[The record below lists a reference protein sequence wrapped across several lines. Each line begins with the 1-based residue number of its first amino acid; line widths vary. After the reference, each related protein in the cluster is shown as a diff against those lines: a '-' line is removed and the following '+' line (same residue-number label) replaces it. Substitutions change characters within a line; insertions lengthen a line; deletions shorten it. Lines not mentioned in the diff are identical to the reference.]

1 MASCV
6 DEKYQLVG
14 SSEVMQRLREKV
26 LRVAAHGNARV
37 LVSGPSGSGKECVAR
52 MLHNR
57 SPRFARPFVTFNCAT
72 VAQDLLEDRLWGHV
86 KGAFTGAFKDA
97 DGLFAAAEGG
107 TLFLD
112 EIGEMDLSLQGLLL
126 RVLETDCFQKVG
138 SSSDIPCDVR
148 LVCATNRSLP
158 KMVKEGK
165 FRKDLYE
172 RLNVIP
178 IRTPEL
184 KTHKSDIPEV
194 AAAWFARKK
203 YEKALT
209 EDQIAALMSYDYP
222 GNVRELLALL
232 ERAATLD
239 VSNYDALIDEQRKL
253 NAEDSSSDLGVDE
266 IDAPENLNAMIS
278 WHVRRI
284 LDRCGGNVSRAA
296 IKLGVARNTVRKYLC
311 AGNEH
316 LDGQRYAT

>member
-37 LVSGPSGSGKECVAR
+37 LVCGPSGSGKECVAR

-57 SPRFARPFVTFNCAT
+57 SPRAAKPLVTFNCAT
-72 VAQDLLEDRLWGHV
+72 VAKELLEDRFFGHV
-86 KGAFTGAFKDA
+86 KGAFTGADKPA
-97 DGLFAAAEGG
+97 DGLFSTADGG

-126 RVLETDCFQKVG
+126 RVLETDCFQKIG
-138 SSSDIPCDVR
+138 SSVDIPCDVR

-158 KMVKEGK
+158 KMVKEGR

-203 YEKALT
+203 YEKTLT
-209 EDQIAALMSYDYP
+209 QEQIAALMSYDYP

-239 VSNYDALIDEQRKL
+239 VSNYDALIDEQRRL
-253 NAEDSSSDLGVDE
+253 NAEETSSGAEVEEDG
-266 IDAPENLNAMIS
+266 APENLNAMIT
-278 WHVRRI
+278 WHVRRV

-296 IKLGVARNTVRKYLC
+296 IKLGIARNTVRKYLC
-311 AGNEH
+311 AGIDQQ
-316 LDGQRYAT
+316 DGA

>member
-37 LVSGPSGSGKECVAR
+37 LVCGPSGSGKECVAR

-57 SPRFARPFVTFNCAT
+57 SPRAAKPLVTFNCAT
-72 VAQDLLEDRLWGHV
+72 VAKELLEDRFFGHV
-86 KGAFTGAFKDA
+86 KGAFTGADKPA
-97 DGLFAAAEGG
+97 DGLFSTADGG

-126 RVLETDCFQKVG
+126 RVLETDCFQKIG
-138 SSSDIPCDVR
+138 SSVDIPCDVR

-158 KMVKEGK
+158 KMVKEGR

-203 YEKALT
+203 YEKTLT
-209 EDQIAALMSYDYP
+209 QEQIAALMSYDYP

-239 VSNYDALIDEQRKL
+239 VSNYDALIDEQRRL
-253 NAEDSSSDLGVDE
+253 NAEETSSGAEVEEDG
-266 IDAPENLNAMIS
+266 APENLNAMIT
-278 WHVRRI
+278 WHVRRV

-296 IKLGVARNTVRKYLC
+296 IKLGIARNTVRKYLC
-311 AGNEH
+311 AGIDQQ
-316 LDGQRYAT
+316 DGV

>member
-1 MASCV
+1 
-6 DEKYQLVG
+6 
-14 SSEVMQRLREKV
+14 
-26 LRVAAHGNARV
+26 
-37 LVSGPSGSGKECVAR
+37 

-57 SPRFARPFVTFNCAT
+57 SPRAAKPLVTFNCAT
-72 VAQDLLEDRLWGHV
+72 VAKELLEDRFFGHV
-86 KGAFTGAFKDA
+86 KGAFTGADKPA
-97 DGLFAAAEGG
+97 DGLFSTADGG

-126 RVLETDCFQKVG
+126 RVLETDCFQKIG
-138 SSSDIPCDVR
+138 SSVDIPCDVR

-203 YEKALT
+203 YERMLT
-209 EDQIAALMSYDYP
+209 QEQIAALMSYDYP

-239 VSNYDALIDEQRKL
+239 VSNYYALIDEQRRL
-253 NAEDSSSDLGVDE
+253 NAEESSSGAEVEEDG
-266 IDAPENLNAMIS
+266 APENLNAMIT

-296 IKLGVARNTVRKYLC
+296 IKLGIARNTVRKYLC
-311 AGNEH
+311 AGIDQQ
-316 LDGQRYAT
+316 DGA

>member
-37 LVSGPSGSGKECVAR
+37 LVCGPSGSGKECVAR

-57 SPRFARPFVTFNCAT
+57 SPRAVKPLVIFNCAT
-72 VAQDLLEDRLWGHV
+72 VAKELLEDRFFGHV
-86 KGAFTGAFKDA
+86 KGAFTGADKPV
-97 DGLFAAAEGG
+97 DGLFSTADGG

-126 RVLETDCFQKVG
+126 RVLETDCFQKIG
-138 SSSDIPCDVR
+138 SSVDIPCDVR

-158 KMVKEGK
+158 KMVKEGR

-203 YEKALT
+203 YEKTLT
-209 EDQIAALMSYDYP
+209 QEQIAALMSYDYP

-239 VSNYDALIDEQRKL
+239 VSNYYALIDEQRRL
-253 NAEDSSSDLGVDE
+253 NAEETSSGAEVEEDG
-266 IDAPENLNAMIS
+266 APENLNAMIT
-278 WHVRRI
+278 WHVRRV

-296 IKLGVARNTVRKYLC
+296 IKLGIARNTVRKYLC
-311 AGNEH
+311 AGIDQQ
-316 LDGQRYAT
+316 DGV

>member
-1 MASCV
+1 MAGAI
-6 DEKYQLVG
+6 DDKYQLVG
-14 SSEVMQRLREKV
+14 SSQVMRDLREKV
-26 LRVAAHGNARV
+26 LRVAAHGSARV
-37 LVSGPSGSGKECVAR
+37 LISGPSGSGKECVAR

-57 SPRFARPFVTFNCAT
+57 SPRFPMPFVTFNCAT
-72 VAQDLLEDRLWGHV
+72 VAKELLEDRLWGHV

-112 EIGEMDLSLQGLLL
+112 EIGEMDLTLQGLLL
-126 RVLETDCFQKVG
+126 RVLETDCYQKIG
-138 SSSDIPCDVR
+138 SSVDVSCDVR

-158 KMVKEGK
+158 RMVKEGK

-172 RLNVIP
+172 RLNVVP

-184 KTHKSDIPEV
+184 KMHKSDIPEV

-203 YEKALT
+203 YEKTLSV
-209 EDQIAALMSYDYP
+209 EQVAALMRYDYP

-239 VSNYDALIDEQRKL
+239 VSNYDALIEEQKML
-253 NAEDSSSDLGVDE
+253 NAEESLEGAAAEVDV
-266 IDAPENLNAMIS
+266 PENLNEMIA
-278 WHVRRI
+278 WHVRRVI
-284 LDRCGGNVSRAA
+284 DRCGGNVSKAA
-296 IKLGVARNTVRKYLC
+296 TRLGVVRNTVRKYLC
-311 AGNEH
+311 AENEH
-316 LDGQRYAT
+316 KDGQRSAT

>member
-1 MASCV
+1 MTSAV
-6 DEKYQLVG
+6 DDKYQLVG
-14 SSEVMQRLREKV
+14 SSRVMRDLREKV
-26 LRVAAHGNARV
+26 LRIAAHPNARV
-37 LVSGPSGSGKECVAR
+37 LISGPSGSGKECVAR
-52 MLHNR
+52 MIHAR
-57 SPRFARPFVTFNCAT
+57 SPRADKPFVTFNCAT
-72 VAQDLLEDRLWGHV
+72 VAKELLEDRLWGHV

-126 RVLETDCFQKVG
+126 RVLETDCFQKIG
-138 SSSDIPCDVR
+138 SSVDIRCNVR

-158 KMVKEGK
+158 LMVKEGK
-165 FRKDLYE
+165 FRKDLFE
-172 RLNVIP
+172 RLNVVP

-184 KTHKSDIPEV
+184 RIHKSDIPEV
-194 AAAWFARKK
+194 AAAWFARKR
-203 YEKALT
+203 YDKALT
-209 EDQIAALMSYDYP
+209 DDQVAALMSYDYP

-239 VSNYDALIDEQRKL
+239 VSNYDALVEEQRKL
-253 NAEDSSSDLGVDE
+253 NAEEASTGTEVEEDG
-266 IDAPENLNAMIS
+266 APENLNAMIS

-284 LDRCGGNVSRAA
+284 LGRCGGNVSRAA
-296 IKLGVARNTVRKYLC
+296 LKLGIARNTVRKYLC

-316 LDGQRYAT
+316 RDGA

>member
-26 LRVAAHGNARV
+26 LRVAAQGNARV
-37 LVSGPSGSGKECVAR
+37 LVCGPSGSGKECVAR

-57 SPRFARPFVTFNCAT
+57 SPRAAKPLVTFNCAT
-72 VAQDLLEDRLWGHV
+72 VAKELLEDRFFGHV
-86 KGAFTGAFKDA
+86 KGAFTGADKPA
-97 DGLFAAAEGG
+97 EGLFSTADGG

-126 RVLETDCFQKVG
+126 RVLETDCFQKIG
-138 SSSDIPCDVR
+138 SSVDIPCDVR

-203 YEKALT
+203 YERTLT
-209 EDQIAALMSYDYP
+209 QEQIAALMSYDYP

-239 VSNYDALIDEQRKL
+239 VSNYYALIDEQRRL
-253 NAEDSSSDLGVDE
+253 NAEEASSGAEAEEDG
-266 IDAPENLNAMIS
+266 APENLNAMIT
-278 WHVRRI
+278 WHVRRV

-296 IKLGVARNTVRKYLC
+296 IKLGIARNTVRKYLC
-311 AGNEH
+311 AGIDQQ
-316 LDGQRYAT
+316 DGV

>member
-37 LVSGPSGSGKECVAR
+37 LVCGPSGSGKECVAR

-57 SPRFARPFVTFNCAT
+57 SPRAAKPLVTFNCAT
-72 VAQDLLEDRLWGHV
+72 VAKELLEDRFFGHV
-86 KGAFTGAFKDA
+86 KGAFTGADKPA
-97 DGLFAAAEGG
+97 EGLFSTADGG

-126 RVLETDCFQKVG
+126 RVLETDCFQKIG
-138 SSSDIPCDVR
+138 SAVDIPCDVR

-203 YEKALT
+203 YERTLT
-209 EDQIAALMSYDYP
+209 QEQIAALMSYDYP

-239 VSNYDALIDEQRKL
+239 VSNYDALIDEQRRL
-253 NAEDSSSDLGVDE
+253 NAEETSSGAEVE
-266 IDAPENLNAMIS
+266 EEGAPENLNAMIT

-296 IKLGVARNTVRKYLC
+296 IKLGIARNTVRKYLC
-311 AGNEH
+311 AGIDQQ
-316 LDGQRYAT
+316 DGA

>member
-1 MASCV
+1 MAGCV

-57 SPRFARPFVTFNCAT
+57 SPRAEKAFVTFNCAT
-72 VAQDLLEDRLWGHV
+72 VAKELLEDRFFGHV
-86 KGAFTGAFKDA
+86 KGAFTGADKSA

-126 RVLETDCFQKVG
+126 RVLETGCFQKIG
-138 SSSDIPCDVR
+138 SSADIPCDVR

-165 FRKDLYE
+165 FRKDLFE

-184 KTHKSDIPEV
+184 KG
-194 AAAWFARKK
+194 KK
-203 YEKALT
+203 T
-209 EDQIAALMSYDYP
+209 
-222 GNVRELLALL
+222 
-232 ERAATLD
+232 
-239 VSNYDALIDEQRKL
+239 
-253 NAEDSSSDLGVDE
+253 
-266 IDAPENLNAMIS
+266 
-278 WHVRRI
+278 
-284 LDRCGGNVSRAA
+284 
-296 IKLGVARNTVRKYLC
+296 
-311 AGNEH
+311 
-316 LDGQRYAT
+316 

>member
-37 LVSGPSGSGKECVAR
+37 LVYGPSGSGKECVAR

-57 SPRFARPFVTFNCAT
+57 SPRAAKPLVTFNCAT
-72 VAQDLLEDRLWGHV
+72 VAKELLEDRFFGHV
-86 KGAFTGAFKDA
+86 KGAFTGADKSSE
-97 DGLFAAAEGG
+97 GLFSTADGG

-126 RVLETDCFQKVG
+126 RVLETDCFQKIG
-138 SSSDIPCDVR
+138 SSVDIPCDVR

-172 RLNVIP
+172 RLNVVP

-203 YEKALT
+203 YERTLT
-209 EDQIAALMSYDYP
+209 QEQIAALMSYDYP

-239 VSNYDALIDEQRKL
+239 VSNYAALIDEQRKL

-278 WHVRRI
+278 WHVQRI

-296 IKLGVARNTVRKYLC
+296 IKLGIARNTVRKYLC
-311 AGNEH
+311 AGIDQQ
-316 LDGQRYAT
+316 DGA

>member
-37 LVSGPSGSGKECVAR
+37 LVCGPSGSGKECVAR

-57 SPRFARPFVTFNCAT
+57 SPRAAKPLVTFNCAT
-72 VAQDLLEDRLWGHV
+72 VAKELLEDRFFGHV
-86 KGAFTGAFKDA
+86 KGAFTGADKPA
-97 DGLFAAAEGG
+97 DGLFSTADGG

-126 RVLETDCFQKVG
+126 RVLETDCFQKIG
-138 SSSDIPCDVR
+138 SSVDIPCDVR

-184 KTHKSDIPEV
+184 KAHKSDIPEV

-203 YEKALT
+203 YEKTLT
-209 EDQIAALMSYDYP
+209 QEQIAALMGYDYP

-239 VSNYDALIDEQRKL
+239 VSNYDALIDEQRRL
-253 NAEDSSSDLGVDE
+253 NAEEASSGAEAEEDG
-266 IDAPENLNAMIS
+266 APENLNAMIT

-296 IKLGVARNTVRKYLC
+296 IKLGIARNTVRKYLC
-311 AGNEH
+311 AGIDQQ
-316 LDGQRYAT
+316 DGA

>member
-37 LVSGPSGSGKECVAR
+37 LVCGPSGSGKECVAR

-57 SPRFARPFVTFNCAT
+57 SPRAAKPLVTFNCAT
-72 VAQDLLEDRLWGHV
+72 VAKELLEDRFFGHV
-86 KGAFTGAFKDA
+86 KGAFTGADKPA
-97 DGLFAAAEGG
+97 DGLFSTADGG

-126 RVLETDCFQKVG
+126 RVLETDCFQKIG
-138 SSSDIPCDVR
+138 SSVDIPCDVR

-172 RLNVIP
+172 RLNIVP

-203 YEKALT
+203 YERTLT
-209 EDQIAALMSYDYP
+209 QEQIAALMSYDYP

-239 VSNYDALIDEQRKL
+239 VSNYYALIDEQRRL
-253 NAEDSSSDLGVDE
+253 NAEETSSGAEVEEDG
-266 IDAPENLNAMIS
+266 APENLNALIT
-278 WHVRRI
+278 WHVRRV

-296 IKLGVARNTVRKYLC
+296 IKLGIARNTVRKYLC
-311 AGNEH
+311 AGIDQQ
-316 LDGQRYAT
+316 DGV

>member
-1 MASCV
+1 MAGLI
-6 DEKYQLVG
+6 DDKYQLVG
-14 SSEVMQRLREKV
+14 SSRVMRDLREKV
-26 LRVAAHGNARV
+26 LRVAEHGNARV
-37 LVSGPSGSGKECVAR
+37 LISGPSGSGKECVAR

-57 SPRFARPFVTFNCAT
+57 SPRVAKPFVTFNCAT
-72 VAQDLLEDRLWGHV
+72 VAKELLEDRLWGHV

-126 RVLETDCFQKVG
+126 RVLETDCFQKIG
-138 SSSDIPCDVR
+138 SSVDVRCDVR

-158 KMVKEGK
+158 QMVRDGG

-184 KTHKSDIPEV
+184 KMHKSDIPEV
-194 AAAWFARKK
+194 ATAWFARKK
-203 YEKALT
+203 YDKTLT
-209 EDQIAALMSYDYP
+209 DEQVAALMRYDYP
-222 GNVRELLALL
+222 GNVRELLAML
-232 ERAATLD
+232 ERAVTLD
-239 VSNYDALIDEQRKL
+239 VANYDALIEDQKKL
-253 NAEDSSSDLGVDE
+253 NAEETPVGVRSE
-266 IDAPENLNAMIS
+266 AFEAPENLNMMIV
-278 WHVRRI
+278 WHVQRVVE
-284 LDRCGGNVSRAA
+284 RCRGNVSQAA
-296 IKLGVARNTVRKYLC
+296 VKLGVARNTVRKYLC

-316 LDGQRYAT
+316 AGGQRCVS

>member
-1 MASCV
+1 MANCL

-57 SPRFARPFVTFNCAT
+57 SPRAEKAFVTFNCAT
-72 VAQDLLEDRLWGHV
+72 VAKELLEDRFFGHV
-86 KGAFTGAFKDA
+86 KGAFTGADKSA

-126 RVLETDCFQKVG
+126 RVLETDCFQKIG
-138 SSSDIPCDVR
+138 SSTDIPCDVR

-165 FRKDLYE
+165 FRKDLFE

-184 KTHKSDIPEV
+184 QTHKSDIPEV

-203 YEKALT
+203 YEKTLT
-209 EDQIAALMSYDYP
+209 EEQIAALMSYDYP

-239 VSNYDALIDEQRKL
+239 VSNYDALIDEQRRL
-253 NAEDSSSDLGVDE
+253 NAEEASSGAEAEEDG
-266 IDAPENLNAMIS
+266 APENLNMMIS
-278 WHVRRI
+278 WHVQRVI
-284 LDRCGGNVSRAA
+284 KRCGGNVSQAA
-296 IKLGVARNTVRKYLC
+296 VRLGVSRNTVRKYLC
-311 AGNEH
+311 AENEH
-316 LDGQRYAT
+316 PGGQRCAT

>member
-1 MASCV
+1 MIHA
-6 DEKYQLVG
+6 
-14 SSEVMQRLREKV
+14 
-26 LRVAAHGNARV
+26 
-37 LVSGPSGSGKECVAR
+37 
-52 MLHNR
+52 R
-57 SPRFARPFVTFNCAT
+57 SPRVDKPFVTFNCAT
-72 VAQDLLEDRLWGHV
+72 VAKELLEDRLWGHV

-126 RVLETDCFQKVG
+126 RVLETDCFQKIG
-138 SSSDIPCDVR
+138 SSVDIRCNVR

-158 KMVKEGK
+158 LMVKEGK
-165 FRKDLYE
+165 FRKDLFE
-172 RLNVIP
+172 RLNVVP

-184 KTHKSDIPEV
+184 RIHKSDIPEV
-194 AAAWFARKK
+194 AAAWFARKR
-203 YEKALT
+203 YDKALT
-209 EDQIAALMSYDYP
+209 DDQVAALMSYDYP

-239 VSNYDALIDEQRKL
+239 VSNYDALVEEQRKL
-253 NAEDSSSDLGVDE
+253 NAEEASTGTEVEEDG
-266 IDAPENLNAMIS
+266 APENLNAMIS

-296 IKLGVARNTVRKYLC
+296 LKLGIARNTVRKYLC

-316 LDGQRYAT
+316 RDGA

>member
-37 LVSGPSGSGKECVAR
+37 LVCGPSGSGKECVAR

-57 SPRFARPFVTFNCAT
+57 SPRAAKPLVTFNCAT
-72 VAQDLLEDRLWGHV
+72 VAKELLEDRFFGHV
-86 KGAFTGAFKDA
+86 KGAFTGADKSA
-97 DGLFAAAEGG
+97 DGLFSTADGG

-126 RVLETDCFQKVG
+126 RVLETDCFQKIG
-138 SSSDIPCDVR
+138 SSVDIPCDVR

-172 RLNVIP
+172 RLNIVP

-203 YEKALT
+203 YERTLT
-209 EDQIAALMSYDYP
+209 QEQIAALMSYDYP

-239 VSNYDALIDEQRKL
+239 VSNYYALIDEQRRL
-253 NAEDSSSDLGVDE
+253 NAEETSSGAEVEEDG
-266 IDAPENLNAMIS
+266 APENLNAMIT
-278 WHVRRI
+278 WHVRRV

-296 IKLGVARNTVRKYLC
+296 IKLGIARNTVRKYLC
-311 AGNEH
+311 AGIDQQ
-316 LDGQRYAT
+316 DGV

>member
-37 LVSGPSGSGKECVAR
+37 LVCGPSGSGKECVAR

-57 SPRFARPFVTFNCAT
+57 SPRAAKPLVTFNCAT
-72 VAQDLLEDRLWGHV
+72 VAKELLEDRFFGHV
-86 KGAFTGAFKDA
+86 KGAFTGADKPA
-97 DGLFAAAEGG
+97 DGLFSTADGG

-126 RVLETDCFQKVG
+126 RVLETDCFQKIG
-138 SSSDIPCDVR
+138 SSVDIPCDVR

-158 KMVKEGK
+158 KMVKEGR

-203 YEKALT
+203 YEKTLT
-209 EDQIAALMSYDYP
+209 QEQIAALMSYDYP

-239 VSNYDALIDEQRKL
+239 VSNYAALIDEQRRL
-253 NAEDSSSDLGVDE
+253 NAEETSSGAEVEEDG
-266 IDAPENLNAMIS
+266 APENLNAMIT
-278 WHVRRI
+278 WHVRRV

-296 IKLGVARNTVRKYLC
+296 IKLGIARNTVRKYLC
-311 AGNEH
+311 AGIDQQ
-316 LDGQRYAT
+316 DGV

>member
-37 LVSGPSGSGKECVAR
+37 LVCGPSGSGKECVAR

-57 SPRFARPFVTFNCAT
+57 SPRAAKPLVTFNCAT
-72 VAQDLLEDRLWGHV
+72 VAKELLEDRFFGHV
-86 KGAFTGAFKDA
+86 KGAFTGADKPA
-97 DGLFAAAEGG
+97 EGLFSTADGG

-126 RVLETDCFQKVG
+126 RVLETDCFQKIG
-138 SSSDIPCDVR
+138 SSIDIPCDVR

-158 KMVKEGK
+158 RMVKEGK

-203 YEKALT
+203 YEKTLT
-209 EDQIAALMSYDYP
+209 QEQIAALMGYDYP

-239 VSNYDALIDEQRKL
+239 VSNYDALIDEQRRL
-253 NAEDSSSDLGVDE
+253 NAEEASSGTEVEEDG
-266 IDAPENLNAMIS
+266 APENLNAMIT

-296 IKLGVARNTVRKYLC
+296 IKLGIARNTVRKYLC
-311 AGNEH
+311 AGI
-316 LDGQRYAT
+316 DQ

>member
-37 LVSGPSGSGKECVAR
+37 LVCGPSGSGKECVAR

-57 SPRFARPFVTFNCAT
+57 SPRAAKPLVTFNCAT
-72 VAQDLLEDRLWGHV
+72 VAKELLEDRFFGHV
-86 KGAFTGAFKDA
+86 KGAFTGADKPA
-97 DGLFAAAEGG
+97 DGLFSTADGG

-126 RVLETDCFQKVG
+126 RVLETDCFQKIG
-138 SSSDIPCDVR
+138 SSVDIPCDVR

-172 RLNVIP
+172 RLNIVP

-203 YEKALT
+203 YERTLT
-209 EDQIAALMSYDYP
+209 QEQIAALMSYDYP

-239 VSNYDALIDEQRKL
+239 VSNYYALIDEQRRL
-253 NAEDSSSDLGVDE
+253 NAEEASSGVEVEEDC
-266 IDAPENLNAMIS
+266 APENLNAMIT

-296 IKLGVARNTVRKYLC
+296 IKLGIARNTVRKYLC
-311 AGNEH
+311 AGIDQQ
-316 LDGQRYAT
+316 DGV

>member
-37 LVSGPSGSGKECVAR
+37 LVCGPSGSGKECVAR

-57 SPRFARPFVTFNCAT
+57 SPRAAKPLVTFNCAT
-72 VAQDLLEDRLWGHV
+72 VAKELLEDRFFGHV
-86 KGAFTGAFKDA
+86 KGAFTGADKPA
-97 DGLFAAAEGG
+97 EGLFSTADGG

-126 RVLETDCFQKVG
+126 RVLETDCFQKIG
-138 SSSDIPCDVR
+138 SSIDIPCDVR

-158 KMVKEGK
+158 RMVKEGK

-194 AAAWFARKK
+194 AASWFARKK
-203 YEKALT
+203 YEKTLT
-209 EDQIAALMSYDYP
+209 QEQIAALMGYDYP

-239 VSNYDALIDEQRKL
+239 VSNYDALIDEQRRL
-253 NAEDSSSDLGVDE
+253 NAEEASSGTEVEEDG
-266 IDAPENLNAMIS
+266 APENLNAMIT

-296 IKLGVARNTVRKYLC
+296 IKLGIARNTVRKYLC
-311 AGNEH
+311 AGIDQQ
-316 LDGQRYAT
+316 DGA